1 MTNLKF
7 NFDNPWLL
15 LLLVPALLMTLIP
28 YFRINKKYRGTRNRI
43 VSMILHMIVMTLCI
57 LIFSGF
63 HITYDLPNADN
74 EVILLVDTSFSGKEN
89 EADMNSFVEAVIN
102 ATDSKFRVG
111 VVTFGY
117 DQVYAVEL
125 TNKIEGVYEQYL
137 NAPKPNRNLA
147 ASDIASALTY
157 ASTLFN
163 HPESGRIVLLSDGAE
178 TDNQASKVIRSIAA
192 SGIKVDTVHFPN
204 DETENEVQLLGVE
217 TPTTSIRVGEDFTLA
232 LTLQSKFESKQT
244 VAIQLCDNDEVSA
257 TKIVELSEGVQ
268 TVNIETHFNVPDM
281 HKLSFEIT
289 QVGEDVSEKNNN
301 LNSYMYLEV
310 FDKVL
315 IIESKEGESS
325 NIQNML
331 EETMD
336 LKVVNVF
343 DEAAMPKS
351 LDDLRAFDEVILC
364 NISNANMPNGFDD
377 ILHSYV
383 YDIGGGLFTVAG
395 NTPESTESDWQANA
409 FTRDDMYNSTY
420 QKMLPVEIINY
431 TPPTAVMIIVDRSGS
446 MWEKNSG
453 QAYEQSK
460 LYAAKQGAEACLD
473 ELSDRDYVGIMSL
486 SDFYDEEI
494 KLTPRPQRA
503 KLLAA
508 IDSIDVGS
516 GTIFE
521 GALAAARAAL
531 LANTKVEKRHII
543 LVTDGM
549 PGDANAEN
557 YLDQARLN
565 AENGITMSVV
575 GIECDAATKKA
586 MLDLVEAGGGEA
598 KNFYDIK
605 DVLNVA
611 TQMRE
616 DLKAPEIK
624 DVNYEPFVPTI
635 SSVTSVVN
643 NIRKEDMPTL
653 DGFYGS
659 KLKEGATEILS
670 AEFVPVYAQWEYGK
684 GMVGSF
690 MCDLNGTWSGEFVGS
705 PVAKTLV
712 NNIVTALFPSE
723 NIRPSDIRME
733 LYEDNYHNTLSVFTP
748 LLDGQTIRVTVESPA
763 EDGVSAP
770 TVNVYKPEEGT
781 GQSRVHFQ
789 ITTPGQ
795 HEIKVEK
802 LNKDGSVASENTMYK
817 CFSYS
822 KEYDEFVDA
831 QTCVDF
837 MVKLAEDGE
846 GVVIENTNPYSVIEN
861 VEQFLHKLI
870 NPRLLFLIIAMILFL
885 VDMAVRKFKWK
896 WPHELIRQHKAKKA
910 LQAK

>member
-1 MTNLKF
+1 
-7 NFDNPWLL
+7 
-15 LLLVPALLMTLIP
+15 
-28 YFRINKKYRGTRNRI
+28 
-43 VSMILHMIVMTLCI
+43 
-57 LIFSGF
+57 
-63 HITYDLPNADN
+63 
-74 EVILLVDTSFSGKEN
+74 
-89 EADMNSFVEAVIN
+89 
-102 ATDSKFRVG
+102 
-111 VVTFGY
+111 
-117 DQVYAVEL
+117 
-125 TNKIEGVYEQYL
+125 
-137 NAPKPNRNLA
+137 
-147 ASDIASALTY
+147 
-157 ASTLFN
+157 
-163 HPESGRIVLLSDGAE
+163 
-178 TDNQASKVIRSIAA
+178 
-192 SGIKVDTVHFPN
+192 
-204 DETENEVQLLGVE
+204 
-217 TPTTSIRVGEDFTLA
+217 
-232 LTLQSKFESKQT
+232 
-244 VAIQLCDNDEVSA
+244 
-257 TKIVELSEGVQ
+257 
-268 TVNIETHFNVPDM
+268 
-281 HKLSFEIT
+281 
-289 QVGEDVSEKNNN
+289 
-301 LNSYMYLEV
+301 
-310 FDKVL
+310 
-315 IIESKEGESS
+315 
-325 NIQNML
+325 
-331 EETMD
+331 
-336 LKVVNVF
+336 
-343 DEAAMPKS
+343 
-351 LDDLRAFDEVILC
+351 
-364 NISNANMPNGFDD
+364 
-377 ILHSYV
+377 
-383 YDIGGGLFTVAG
+383 
-395 NTPESTESDWQANA
+395 
-409 FTRDDMYNSTY
+409 
-420 QKMLPVEIINY
+420 
-431 TPPTAVMIIVDRSGS
+431 
-446 MWEKNSG
+446 
-453 QAYEQSK
+453 
-460 LYAAKQGAEACLD
+460 
-473 ELSDRDYVGIMSL
+473 
-486 SDFYDEEI
+486 
-494 KLTPRPQRA
+494 
-503 KLLAA
+503 
-508 IDSIDVGS
+508 
-516 GTIFE
+516 
-521 GALAAARAAL
+521 
-531 LANTKVEKRHII
+531 
-543 LVTDGM
+543 
-549 PGDANAEN
+549 
-557 YLDQARLN
+557 
-565 AENGITMSVV
+565 
-575 GIECDAATKKA
+575 
-586 MLDLVEAGGGEA
+586 
-598 KNFYDIK
+598 
-605 DVLNVA
+605 
-611 TQMRE
+611 MRE